1 MNQLRLLAIAALFH
15 ATSSYAMPMLSA
27 DGGSLTGVD
36 VGGHLYDVMFRD
48 GFVGDVYAG
57 ATFNTA
63 RAAETTAVNAAIA
76 AALNELGILD
86 TTTILGCED
95 VSACLIFNPS
105 AEDNGA
111 LIITNSPLLVA
122 SGSWTNMG
130 TGFARV
136 EVDTTSLAYLTLAT
150 YTVAGS
156 TVPEPATLVLF
167 GLGLAGLGFSRQYH
181 KVHR

>member
-1 MNQLRLLAIAALFH
+1 
-15 ATSSYAMPMLSA
+15 
-27 DGGSLTGVD
+27 
-36 VGGHLYDVMFRD
+36 
-48 GFVGDVYAG
+48 
-57 ATFNTA
+57 
-63 RAAETTAVNAAIA
+63 
-76 AALNELGILD
+76 
-86 TTTILGCED
+86 
-95 VSACLIFNPS
+95 
-105 AEDNGA
+105 
-111 LIITNSPLLVA
+111 
-122 SGSWTNMG
+122 MG